1 MLFHILLW
9 NSLHS
14 VDLNFDVATSGNRIW
29 NLVDGFLV
37 HLHAMNGQAGAC
49 VQLFVTDVTF
59 KMLGFLMLDQ
69 DLFVV
74 KFSVTVPAKNVSK
87 PVRKQLKDLNDT
99 GDRKHLS

>member
-1 MLFHILLW
+1 
-9 NSLHS
+9 
-14 VDLNFDVATSGNRIW
+14 
-29 NLVDGFLV
+29 
-37 HLHAMNGQAGAC
+37 
-49 VQLFVTDVTF
+49 
-59 KMLGFLMLDQ
+59 MLDQ

>member
-1 MLFHILLW
+1 MYHLLC
-9 NSLHS
+9 
-14 VDLNFDVATSGNRIW
+14 V
-29 NLVDGFLV
+29 V
-37 HLHAMNGQAGAC
+37 HALSYLALEFPPFRRSQSGAC

-87 PVRKQLKDLNDT
+87 PVRKRLKDLNDT